1 MTTSPPHSGA
11 SDPVAPGQPATTA
24 AGLPATPEALL
35 LQYEVEQLLYREAR
49 LLDDWN
55 LDEWLTLYTP
65 DARYIVPTT
74 DLPDGDPETDLL
86 FIDDDYAR
94 MAGRVVRLQSRHA
107 HREYPWSRTRRF
119 IANVMITAAAG
130 DEVAATAAVAVWRFR
145 AGESSPY
152 IGRYEVRLRRVDG
165 QLRLCYKRAV
175 LDLEE
180 LSDHGALS
188 IIF

>member
-1 MTTSPPHSGA
+1 MTAQTALVPP
-11 SDPVAPGQPATTA
+11 PVS
-24 AGLPATPEALL
+24 GLPATAESLL
-35 LQYEVEQLLYREAR
+35 LQHEVEQLLYLEAR

-55 LDEWLTLYTP
+55 LDEWLTLYTE
-65 DARYIVPTT
+65 DARYVVPTT
-74 DLPDGDPETDLL
+74 DLPEGNPESDLV
-86 FIDDDYAR
+86 FIDDDYNR
-94 MAGRVVRLQSRHA
+94 MAARVVRLKSRHA

-119 IANVMITAAAG
+119 IGNVMVTATN
-130 DEVAATAAVAVWRFR
+130 DDVVDATASVAVWRFR

-152 IGRYEVRLRRVDG
+152 VGRYDIRLRRVDG
-165 QLRLCYKRAV
+165 RLRICYKRAI

>member
-1 MTTSPPHSGA
+1 MVTQGLNIPA
-11 SDPVAPGQPATTA
+11 PVR
-24 AGLPATPEALL
+24 GLPATPESLL
-35 LQYEVEQLLYREAR
+35 LQHEVEQLLYREAR

-55 LDEWLTLYTP
+55 LDGWLTLYTS
-65 DARYIVPTT
+65 DARYVVPTT
-74 DLPDGDPETDLL
+74 DLPDGDPAADLV
-86 FIDDDYAR
+86 FIDDDYTR
-94 MAGRVVRLQSRHA
+94 MAARVVRLQSRHA

-119 IANVMITAAAG
+119 IGNVMVTGMSG
-130 DEVAATAAVAVWRFR
+130 DEIDVTASVVVWRFR

-152 IGRYEVRLRRVDG
+152 VGRYDIRMRRVDG
-165 QLRLCYKRAV
+165 DLKLCRKRAI

>member
-1 MTTSPPHSGA
+1 MTAPPFHSGP
-11 SDPVAPGQPATTA
+11 DTTGKPATA
-24 AGLPATPEALL
+24 AGLPATPEILL

-74 DLPDGDPETDLL
+74 DLPEGDPETDLL
-86 FIDDDYAR
+86 FIDDDYDR

-119 IANVMITAAAG
+119 IANVMITAADG
-130 DEVAATAAVAVWRFR
+130 DEVAATASVAVWRFR

>member
-1 MTTSPPHSGA
+1 MATQTA
-11 SDPVAPGQPATTA
+11 PVPSSVI
-24 AGLPATPEALL
+24 GLPATAESLL
-35 LQYEVEQLLYREAR
+35 LQHEVEQLLYLEAR

-55 LDEWLTLYTP
+55 LDEWLTLYTD
-65 DARYIVPTT
+65 DARYVVPTT
-74 DLPDGDPETDLL
+74 DLPEGNPESDLV
-86 FIDDDYAR
+86 FIDDDYNR
-94 MAGRVVRLQSRHA
+94 MAARVVRLKSRHA

-119 IANVMITAAAG
+119 IGNVMVTAMG
-130 DEVAATAAVAVWRFR
+130 GGEIEATASVAVWRFR

-152 IGRYEVRLRRVDG
+152 VGRYDVRLRRVDG
-165 QLRLCYKRAV
+165 RLRLCYKRAI

>member
-1 MTTSPPHSGA
+1 MAASVTPP
-11 SDPVAPGQPATTA
+11 PPPL
-24 AGLPATPEALL
+24 AGLPATPESLL
-35 LQYEVEQLLYREAR
+35 LQYEVAQLLYLEAR

-55 LDEWLTLYTP
+55 LDAWLALYTS

-74 DLPDGDPETDLL
+74 DLPDGDPMSDLV
-86 FIDDDYAR
+86 FIDDDYQR

-119 IANVMITAAAG
+119 IGNVMVTAVAG
-130 DEVAATAAVAVWRFR
+130 DEIEATAAVAVWRFR
-145 AGESSPY
+145 AGESAPY
-152 IGRYEVRLRRVDG
+152 VGRYDVRLRRVDG
-165 QLRLCYKRAV
+165 QLRLCYKRAI
-175 LDLEE
+175 LDQEE

>member
-1 MTTSPPHSGA
+1 MATQSTMAPPL
-11 SDPVAPGQPATTA
+11 VR
-24 AGLPATPEALL
+24 GLPATADALL
-35 LQYEVEQLLYREAR
+35 LQHEVEQLLYQEAR

-55 LDEWLTLYTP
+55 LDGWLTLYTK
-65 DARYIVPTT
+65 DARYVVPTT
-74 DLPDGDPETDLL
+74 DLPEGDPSTDLV
-86 FIDDDYAR
+86 FIDDDYTR
-94 MAGRVVRLQSRHA
+94 MAARVVRLNSRHA

-119 IANVMITAAAG
+119 IGNVMVTGAEG
-130 DEVAATAAVAVWRFR
+130 DEIEATASVAVWRFR

-152 IGRYEVRLRRVDG
+152 IGRYDVRMRRVDG
-165 QLRLCYKRAV
+165 ELRLCFKRAI

>member
-1 MTTSPPHSGA
+1 MVMQGVNIPA
-11 SDPVAPGQPATTA
+11 PVS
-24 AGLPATPEALL
+24 GLPATAESLL
-35 LQYEVEQLLYREAR
+35 LQHEVEQLLYREAR

-55 LDEWLTLYTP
+55 LDEWLTLYTE
-65 DARYIVPTT
+65 DARYVVPTT
-74 DLPDGDPETDLL
+74 DLPEGDPASDLV
-86 FIDDDYAR
+86 FIDDDYTR
-94 MAGRVVRLQSRHA
+94 MAARVVRLQSRHA

-119 IANVMITAAAG
+119 IGNVMVTGVGGGEI
-130 DEVAATAAVAVWRFR
+130 EATASVVVWRFR

-152 IGRYEVRLRRVDG
+152 VGRYDVRMRRVEG
-165 QLRLCYKRAV
+165 QLMLCHKRAI

>member
-1 MTTSPPHSGA
+1 MVTPTVPMPPTVS
-11 SDPVAPGQPATTA
+11 
-24 AGLPATPEALL
+24 GLPATAESLL
-35 LQYEVEQLLYREAR
+35 LQHEVEQLLYREAR

-55 LDEWLTLYTP
+55 LDEWLTLYTE
-65 DARYIVPTT
+65 DARYVVPTT
-74 DLPDGDPETDLL
+74 DLPEGNPEFDLV

-94 MAGRVVRLQSRHA
+94 MTARTVRLKSRHA

-119 IANVMITAAAG
+119 ISNVMVTAVDG
-130 DEVAATAAVAVWRFR
+130 DEIEATASVAVWRFR

-152 IGRYEVRLRRVDG
+152 VGRYDVKMRRVDG
-165 QLRLCYKRAV
+165 QLRLCHKRAI

>member
-1 MTTSPPHSGA
+1 M
-11 SDPVAPGQPATTA
+11 PVQPLTLNFDVQRTRIDEA
-24 AGLPATPEALL
+24 AIKFAQHLYR
-35 LQYEVEQLLYREAR
+35 QHEVEQLLYLEAR

-55 LDEWLTLYTP
+55 LDAWLTLYTE

-74 DLPDGDPETDLL
+74 DLPEGDPASDLV
-86 FIDDDYAR
+86 FIDDDYRR
-94 MAGRVVRLQSRHA
+94 MQGRVVRLQSRHA

-119 IANVMITAAAG
+119 ISNVMVTAQDG
-130 DEVAATAAVAVWRFR
+130 DEMDATASVAVWRYR
-145 AGESSPY
+145 AGEASPY
-152 IGRYEVRLRRVDG
+152 VGRYDLRLRRVDG
-165 QLRLCYKRAV
+165 VLKICRKRAI

>member
-1 MTTSPPHSGA
+1 MSVLPITLNF
-11 SDPVAPGQPATTA
+11 DPTRTRIDEA
-24 AGLPATPEALL
+24 ALRYAQHLYR
-35 LQYEVEQLLYREAR
+35 QHEVEQLLYHEAR

-86 FIDDDYAR
+86 FIDDDYRR
-94 MAGRVVRLQSRHA
+94 MAGRIERLKSRHA

-119 IANVMITAAAG
+119 IGNVMITAVEG
-130 DEVAATAAVAVWRFR
+130 NEIEATASVAVWRFR
-145 AGESSPY
+145 AGESAPY
-152 IGRYEVRLRRVDG
+152 VGRYDVRLRREG
-165 QLRLCYKRAV
+165 EQLMICRKRAT
-175 LDLEE
+175 LDQEE

>member
-1 MTTSPPHSGA
+1 MATQTALVPP
-11 SDPVAPGQPATTA
+11 PVS
-24 AGLPATPEALL
+24 GLPASVESLL
-35 LQYEVEQLLYREAR
+35 LQHEVEQLLYEEAR

-55 LDEWLTLYTP
+55 LDAWLTLYTE
-65 DARYIVPTT
+65 DARYVVPTT
-74 DLPDGDPETDLL
+74 DLPEGDPESDLV
-86 FIDDDYAR
+86 FIDDDYTR
-94 MAGRVVRLQSRHA
+94 MVARVVRLQSRHA

-119 IANVMITAAAG
+119 ISNVMVTATDG
-130 DEVAATAAVAVWRFR
+130 DAIEATASVAVWRFR

-152 IGRYEVRLRRVDG
+152 VGRYDVRMRRVDG
-165 QLRLCYKRAV
+165 KLRLCYKRAI

>member
-1 MTTSPPHSGA
+1 MATQTALVPP
-11 SDPVAPGQPATTA
+11 PVF
-24 AGLPATPEALL
+24 GLPATTESLL
-35 LQYEVEQLLYREAR
+35 LQHEVEQLLYLEAR

-55 LDEWLTLYTP
+55 LDEWLTLYTE
-65 DARYIVPTT
+65 DARYVVPTT
-74 DLPDGDPETDLL
+74 DLPEGDPQSDLV
-86 FIDDDYAR
+86 FIDDDYSR
-94 MAGRVVRLQSRHA
+94 MVARVVRLKSRHA

-119 IANVMITAAAG
+119 IGNVMVTGTDG
-130 DEVAATAAVAVWRFR
+130 DEIEATASIAVWRFR

-152 IGRYEVRLRRVDG
+152 VGRYDVRLRRVDG
-165 QLRLCYKRAV
+165 RLRLCYKRAI

>member
-1 MTTSPPHSGA
+1 MAAHTAQVPSPIF
-11 SDPVAPGQPATTA
+11 
-24 AGLPATPEALL
+24 GLPATPESLL
-35 LQYEVEQLLYREAR
+35 LQHEVEQLLYREAR

-55 LDEWLTLYTP
+55 LDGWLALYTE
-65 DARYIVPTT
+65 DARYVVPTT
-74 DLPDGDPETDLL
+74 DLPEGNPESDLV

-94 MAGRVVRLQSRHA
+94 MAARVARLKSRHA

-119 IANVMITAAAG
+119 ISNVMVTATCG
-130 DEVAATAAVAVWRFR
+130 EEVEATASVAVWRFR

-152 IGRYEVRLRRVDG
+152 VGRYDVRMRRVDG
-165 QLRLCYKRAV
+165 QLRISHKRAV

>member
-1 MTTSPPHSGA
+1 MQT
-11 SDPVAPGQPATTA
+11 APIAPSVN
-24 AGLPATPEALL
+24 GLSATPESLL
-35 LQYEVEQLLYREAR
+35 LQHEVEQTLYLEAR

-55 LDEWLTLYTP
+55 LDEWLTLYTE
-65 DARYIVPTT
+65 DARYVVPTT
-74 DLPDGDPETDLL
+74 DLPEGDPESDLV
-86 FIDDDYAR
+86 FIDDDYNR
-94 MAGRVVRLQSRHA
+94 MAARVVRLKSRHA

-119 IANVMITAAAG
+119 IGNVMVTATDG
-130 DEVAATAAVAVWRFR
+130 EEVEATASVAVWRFR

-152 IGRYEVRLRRVDG
+152 VGRYDVRLRRVDG
-165 QLRLCYKRAV
+165 HLRLCYKRAI

>member
-1 MTTSPPHSGA
+1 MATQTI
-11 SDPVAPGQPATTA
+11 PATPSVR
-24 AGLPATPEALL
+24 GLPATAETLL
-35 LQYEVEQLLYREAR
+35 LQYEVEQLLYLEAR

-55 LDEWLTLYTP
+55 LDEWLTLYTD

-74 DLPDGDPETDLL
+74 DLPEGDPATDLV

-94 MAGRVVRLQSRHA
+94 MAGRVVRLKSRHA

-119 IANVMITAAAG
+119 IGNVMVTSADG
-130 DEVAATAAVAVWRFR
+130 DEIEATASVAVWRFR

-152 IGRYEVRLRRVDG
+152 VGRYDVRMRRVDG
-165 QLRLCYKRAV
+165 ELKLCHKRAI

>member
-1 MTTSPPHSGA
+1 MATQTVPIPPPVSGL
-11 SDPVAPGQPATTA
+11 S
-24 AGLPATPEALL
+24 ATPESLL
-35 LQYEVEQLLYREAR
+35 LQHEVEQLLYQEAR

-55 LDEWLTLYTP
+55 LDEWLTLYTE
-65 DARYIVPTT
+65 DARYVVPTT
-74 DLPDGDPETDLL
+74 DLPEGNPESDLV
-86 FIDDDYAR
+86 FIDDDYNR
-94 MAGRVVRLQSRHA
+94 MAARVMRLKSRHA

-119 IANVMITAAAG
+119 IGNVMVTATNG
-130 DEVAATAAVAVWRFR
+130 DVIEATASVAVWRFR

-152 IGRYEVRLRRVDG
+152 VGRYDIRLRRVDG
-165 QLRLCYKRAV
+165 HLRFSYKRAI